1 MPRRQLR
8 LAGPDGI
15 ADHLRDLREEL
26 EVPAGFPV
34 QVLEEAGEGSREPRL
49 PTTDLTGLDFVTLD
63 PPGSRDLDQAV
74 HIERRGAGWRVH
86 YAIADV
92 AAFVRP
98 GGALDAEVHGRG
110 LTLYGPDTRTPLHPT
125 VLSEGAAS
133 LLPGEDRP
141 ALVWRFDLDSDAEPV
156 SVGLRRAVV
165 RSRAQLD
172 YPAVQAD
179 LDAGRGSS
187 GELLQ
192 EVGTLR
198 LERERDRGGVSLPV
212 PEQVA
217 VHGDDGWRLEYRAPQ
232 PVEAWNAQISLL
244 TGMAAARIMLDGG
257 IGVLRTLPEADPRD
271 LARLRRVARA
281 LGVEWPEEVAYPD
294 FVRGLD
300 AATPAH
306 AAVIDAA
313 TTLLRGAGYEAFD
326 GSAPEAGFAGGRVRH
341 AAIAAPYAHATAPLR
356 RLVDR
361 FVGEA
366 CVSLVA
372 GADVPDW
379 VLAALPALP
388 DEMGAAVRRAGGYER
403 ACLDLVEA
411 ALLEPRVGESFGG
424 VVVDVDG
431 ERGRGEVHLHE
442 PAVRA
447 RVDGEALPL
456 GERVEVRLAEASVAE
471 RRLRFVHPA

>member
-1 MPRRQLR
+1 M
-8 LAGPDGI
+8 
-15 ADHLRDLREEL
+15 
-26 EVPAGFPV
+26 PAGFPV
-34 QVLEEAGEGSREPRL
+34 EALEEAGEASREPRL
-49 PTTDLTGLDFVTLD
+49 PPTDLTDLDFVTLD
-63 PPGSRDLDQAV
+63 PPGSLDLDQAV
-74 HIERRGAGWRVH
+74 HIERRGQGWRVH

-92 AAFVRP
+92 GAFVRP
-98 GGALDAEVHGRG
+98 GGALDEEVHGRG

-156 SVGLRRAVV
+156 SVDLRRAVV

-187 GELLQ
+187 GELLR
-192 EVGTLR
+192 EVGSLR
-198 LERERDRGGVSLPV
+198 LERERERGGVSLPV

-217 VHGDDGWRLEYRAPQ
+217 VHEDQRWRLEYRAPL

-257 IGVLRTLPEADPRD
+257 VGVLRTLPEADPRD
-271 LARLRRVARA
+271 VDRLRRVARA
-281 LGVEWPEEVAYPD
+281 LGAPWPEDVRYPD
-294 FVRGLD
+294 FIRSLD
-300 AATPAH
+300 PAVPVH

-313 TTLLRGAGYEAFD
+313 TTLLRGAGYTAF
-326 GSAPEAGFAGGRVRH
+326 GGPSGAPPGGEVRH

-366 CVSLVA
+366 CVA
-372 GADVPDW
+372 
-379 VLAALPALP
+379 LAAGTEVPEWVGTALADLP
-388 DEMGAAVRRAGGYER
+388 DEMGDAVRRAGSYER

-411 ALLEPRVGESFGG
+411 ALLESRVGERFGG
-424 VVVDVDG
+424 VVVEVDG
-431 ERGRGEVHLHE
+431 ERGRGEVHLDD

-447 RVDGEALPL
+447 RVDGPALPL
-456 GERVEVRLAEASVAE
+456 GDRVEVRLAEASVAE

>member
-34 QVLEEAGEGSREPRL
+34 EVLEEAGEASREPRL
-49 PTTDLTGLDFVTLD
+49 PPTDLTDLDMVTLD
-63 PPGSRDLDQAV
+63 PPGSLDLDQAV
-74 HIERRGAGWRVH
+74 HIERRGPGWRVH

-92 AAFVRP
+92 GAFVRP
-98 GGALDAEVHGRG
+98 GGALDQEVHGRG

-133 LLPGEDRP
+133 LLPGQDRP

-156 SVGLRRAVV
+156 SVDLRRAVV

-187 GELLQ
+187 GELLR

-217 VHGDDGWRLEYRAPQ
+217 VHEDAGWRLEYRAPL

-271 LARLRRVARA
+271 VDRLRRVARA
-281 LGVEWPEEVAYPD
+281 LGVPWPEAVGYPD
-294 FVRGLD
+294 FVRSLD
-300 AATPAH
+300 PAVPVH
-306 AAVIDAA
+306 AAVIDTA
-313 TTLLRGAGYEAFD
+313 TTLLRGAGYTAFD
-326 GSAPEAGFAGGRVRH
+326 GSSGALPGGEARH

-366 CVSLVA
+366 CAALVA
-372 GADVPDW
+372 DAEVPEW
-379 VLAALPALP
+379 VRAALPALP
-388 DEMGAAVRRAGGYER
+388 DEMVDAVRRAGSYER

-411 ALLEPRVGESFGG
+411 ALLELRVGDRFGG
-424 VVVDVDG
+424 VVVEVDG
-431 ERGRGEVHLHE
+431 ERGRGEVHLDD

-447 RVDGEALPL
+447 RVDGPALPL